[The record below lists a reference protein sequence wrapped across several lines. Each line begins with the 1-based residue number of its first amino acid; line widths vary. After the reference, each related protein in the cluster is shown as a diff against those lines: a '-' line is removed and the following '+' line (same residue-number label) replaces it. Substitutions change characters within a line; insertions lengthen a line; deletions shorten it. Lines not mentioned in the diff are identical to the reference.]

1 MKVCFNSYFIV
12 SNCTSEITLDTPRP
26 TCRTGGRCWQ
36 RRGGTWRCRCSAG
49 VRQRCRSR
57 SWWAGWTGGR
67 GWRLERTQ
75 KPGRTV
81 SLHRNVTSSAAES
94 SSCKQRCGS
103 GSSWIR
109 NFFLDPDA
117 NLKLLFRMQRKMTE
131 QRNKNYLFLILGHAV
146 NSGLWVLKRKW
157 QTDGRFFFLIESKF
171 FPNMLN

>member
-26 TCRTGGRCWQ
+26 TCRIGGRCWQ

-67 GWRLERTQ
+67 GWRGHRSRAAPCPRTGTWPAQ
-75 KPGRTV
+75 QRRAV
-81 SLHRNVTSSAAES
+81 AASSVVDPDP
-94 SSCKQRCGS
+94 C
-103 GSSWIR
+103 SWIR

-117 NLKLLFRMQRKMTE
+117 NLKLLLRMQRKMKE
-131 QRNKNYLFLILGHAV
+131 QRNKNYLFSILGHAV